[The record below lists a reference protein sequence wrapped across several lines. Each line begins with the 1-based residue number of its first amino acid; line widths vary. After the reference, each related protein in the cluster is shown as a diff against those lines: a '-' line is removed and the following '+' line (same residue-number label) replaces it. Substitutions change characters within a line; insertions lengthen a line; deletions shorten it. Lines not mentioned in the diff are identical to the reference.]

1 MTARCSR
8 PLLCMYVDARVC
20 VTDRH
25 ACSMGTAVTVHI
37 LEKKIGGTAE
47 AEDE

>member
-1 MTARCSR
+1 M
-8 PLLCMYVDARVC
+8 
-20 VTDRH
+20 H
-25 ACSMGTAVTVHI
+25 ACALQASRYACMGTAVTVHI